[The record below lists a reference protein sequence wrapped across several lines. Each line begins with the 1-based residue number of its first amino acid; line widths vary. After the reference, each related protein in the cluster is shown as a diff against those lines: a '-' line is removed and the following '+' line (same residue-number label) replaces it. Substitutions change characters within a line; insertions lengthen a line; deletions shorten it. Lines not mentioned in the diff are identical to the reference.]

1 MTMKRII
8 IIVVVIAVLAVGG
21 FFVYQQFLAP
31 AEPTPTIEID
41 LSARTAL
48 PEVVSAEG
56 FVVPAHQADL
66 SFEVSGQVIEVPVV
80 EGDAVE
86 TGQVLIRLDSTDQQK
101 VVEQAEAG
109 VTQAEAA
116 LSSAYAALDQARA
129 GPTDE
134 AIIQAE
140 ATVHTAQAQLA
151 QAKAGPTDEA
161 IAQAEAALRSA
172 QAQLNQLL
180 VGARPE
186 DIEAAAADMLAAQAS
201 VRQAQAAYDEI
212 AWAGDVGETPQAVA
226 LEQATLAYHAA
237 KAQYEGLLNGATAE
251 EIAVA
256 QAGVD
261 EAGAALEAVRA
272 GPTEEAIAVAEAG
285 VAEAQAALAAVL
297 AGATEEEIAIAEA
310 GVVEAEAGLA
320 SAQAALAIAQANL
333 SDFELTAPMAGTVA
347 RVNLDVGEFAA
358 AGTPVVSLGASSNWY
373 VETDDLTEIDIVQ
386 VSVGQPVI
394 VTIDAIPDREF
405 NGVVTEVAPR
415 SEIKRGDVT
424 YTVTIEL
431 TDADDA
437 PLRWGLTAF
446 VDITVE

>member
-1 MTMKRII
+1 MKRII

-21 FFVYQQFLAP
+21 FFAYQQFLAP
-31 AEPTPTIEID
+31 AEPTPEPEID
-41 LSARTAL
+41 LSAQVTL

-56 FVVPAHQADL
+56 FVVPAHEADL
-66 SFEVSGQVIEVPVV
+66 SFEVGGQVIEVPAV
-80 EGDAVE
+80 EGDVVE
-86 TGQVLIRLDSTDQQK
+86 TGQVLVRLDSTDQQK
-101 VVEQAEAG
+101 LVEQAEAG
-109 VTQAEAA
+109 VIQAEAA
-116 LSSAYAALDQARA
+116 LASAQAGLDQAKA
-129 GPTDE
+129 GPTEE
-134 AIIQAE
+134 AIVQAE
-140 ATVHTAQAQLA
+140 AAVNTAQAQLA
-151 QAKAGPTDEA
+151 QVRAGPTDEA
-161 IAQAEAALRSA
+161 IAQAEAAVRSA
-172 QAQLNQLL
+172 QAQLDQLL
-180 VGARPE
+180 AGARPE
-186 DIEAAAADMLAAQAS
+186 DIEAAAAEMLTAQAS

-226 LEQATLAYHAA
+226 LEQATLAFNAV

-261 EAGAALEAVRA
+261 EAGAALEAVKA

-310 GVVEAEAGLA
+310 RVVEAKAGLT

-333 SDFELTAPMAGTVA
+333 SDFELTAPMPGTVA
-347 RVNLDVGEFAA
+347 RVNLDVGEYAA
-358 AGTPVVSLGASSNWY
+358 PGTPVISLGGTSNWY

-386 VSVGQPVI
+386 VSVGQPVK
-394 VTIDAIPDREF
+394 VTVDAIPDQEY
-405 NGVVTEVAPR
+405 NGVVTEIAPR

-437 PLRWGLTAF
+437 PLRWGMTVF
-446 VDITVE
+446 VDINVG